1 MQRHALLVAA
11 ITLFWAA
18 MNEPSPLNLGAAI
31 VWVLTGI
38 AVALLACA
46 AVVLAEPALLLL
58 IRQLARAA
66 RPRRP
71 EGEET

>member
-1 MQRHALLVAA
+1 LRRHALLVAA
-11 ITLFWAA
+11 ATLFWAA
-18 MNEPSPLNLGAAI
+18 MNEPSPMDLGAVI

-46 AVVLAEPALLLL
+46 AVVLAEPVVLLL
-58 IRQLARAA
+58 IRLLPRAT

-71 EGEET
+71 ESEET